1 MTTAI
6 LLQAAPGGG
15 SSSMLITMGLIIVVF
30 YFFMIRPQ
38 VKKQKDQKKYVE
50 ELKKGD
56 KVITTA
62 GIHGRIVD
70 VADTTVLV
78 ETEGGHKIRF
88 EKSAISLES
97 TKALNAPAKTAD
109 AEKTKKVESSKTK
122 AETEQKA

>member
-6 LLQAAPGGG
+6 LLQAASGGLG
-15 SSSMLITMGLIIVVF
+15 NFTSFLPLLLIIVVF

-56 KVITTA
+56 RVITTA
-62 GIHGRIVD
+62 GIHGKIAD
-70 VADTTVLV
+70 VADTTFLV

-88 EKSAISLES
+88 EKSSISLES
-97 TKALNAPAKTAD
+97 SKALNTPPVVAK
-109 AEKTKKVESSKTK
+109 
-122 AETEQKA
+122 